1 MTMRNGSTEL
11 ETPMTKEKLK
21 EFYNDF
27 SRKGYEYGAL
37 TYFTEDVIY
46 ENPGGL
52 EYSGRDN
59 VINYMKGVHRGD
71 AIKETI
77 TPVRVL
83 IDGDV
88 VAAELI
94 IRLDATIDVPD
105 HNITPLKK
113 GDSVAHRV
121 SAWYTLRDGRI
132 ARLKVYPPAALTP
145 KPM

>member
-1 MTMRNGSTEL
+1 MTMRNDTTKL
-11 ETPMTKEKLK
+11 ETAMTKEKLK
-21 EFYNDF
+21 EFYKDF
-27 SRKGYEYGAL
+27 STKGYEYGAL

-52 EYSGRDN
+52 EYSGRDH
-59 VINYMKGVHRGD
+59 VIDYMKRVHRGD

-83 IDGDV
+83 VDGDV

>member
-1 MTMRNGSTEL
+1 M
-11 ETPMTKEKLK
+11 
-21 EFYNDF
+21 
-27 SRKGYEYGAL
+27 
-37 TYFTEDVIY
+37 IY

-121 SAWYTLRDGRI
+121 SAWYTLRGGRI

-145 KPM
+145 KPV

>member
-1 MTMRNGSTEL
+1 MTMRNDTTEL
-11 ETPMTKEKLK
+11 ETPMTKEKLE

-27 SRKGYEYGAL
+27 STKGFEYGAL

-59 VINYMKGVHRGD
+59 VINYMKGVHHGD

-77 TPVRVL
+77 IPVRVL

-105 HNITPLKK
+105 HNIAPLKK

-121 SAWYTLRDGRI
+121 SAWYTLRGGRI
-132 ARLKVYPPAALTP
+132 ARLKVYPPAVLTP